1 MLGVL
6 FHRGMCC
13 RVGVMNTLE
22 CCTNCLLVAIGECV
36 W

>member
-1 MLGVL
+1 MFGVL
-6 FHRGMCC
+6 FHVGC
-13 RVGVMNTLE
+13 VGVMNTLE